1 MNDIELPADPAIEL
15 AELVRAVT
23 GVRGVYGARPALVG
37 AVVRAAK
44 RAEPS
49 PVVLTVTADRVRVA
63 VEIAVSAAGTAPTTA
78 RAVGDAVRAWCA
90 DTYPLLRPE
99 VAIRVSFVE

>member
-90 DTYPLLRPE
+90 ETYPLLRPE

>member
-1 MNDIELPADPAIEL
+1 MSDIELPVDPAVEL
-15 AELVRAVT
+15 AERVRAIT
-23 GVRGVYGARPALVG
+23 GVRGVYGARPALLG
-37 AVVRAAK
+37 AVVHVVK

-49 PVVLTVTADRVRVA
+49 PVLLTVTAEEVRVA

-90 DTYPLLRPE
+90 EAYPLLQPS
-99 VAIRVSFVE
+99 VAVRVSFVE